1 MRNNIIKK
9 IFCFGLLFAFAT
21 LMLSCSKKEKD
32 VAISDGSRNLYD
44 LEQNVKNKNIA
55 VAYFSIND
63 DVKEL
68 AEKFVEALDADLVE
82 IVPETPYTESDLDFN
97 DENSRVKL
105 EDDFNPLDKFTYIE
119 DEEYETSEGITIAT
133 KAIIKEKKK
142 ITELPKIKSSNIN
155 KYPIVVVGFPVW
167 YENAPKVIYTFMKE
181 LKNKVVVPFCTGGEM
196 GQIDQYLT
204 NMTDDSVQVMSGR
217 SFERDASVDEIKEWV
232 TMLSADFDLK

>member
-32 VAISDGSRNLYD
+32 VAVSDGSRNLYD

-63 DVKEL
+63 DVKEV
-68 AEKFVEALDADLVE
+68 ADKFVEALDADLVE

-155 KYPIVVVGFPVW
+155 KYPI
-167 YENAPKVIYTFMKE
+167 A
-181 LKNKVVVPFCTGGEM
+181 
-196 GQIDQYLT
+196 
-204 NMTDDSVQVMSGR
+204 
-217 SFERDASVDEIKEWV
+217 
-232 TMLSADFDLK
+232 